1 MNGDVCFFRF
11 GPPKFP
17 RWEVVNGFF
26 PSFCGLQNFEVR
38 SDEFSL
44 LVFILDQLNFEAKTS
59 ELSFLFPALWACK
72 SSRWEPLVNW
82 ISHCLHFGRPNFSG
96 QNEWMKF
103 PVHFIGASEILR
115 WKLVNSWFL
124 HFGPPK
130 FWGEKSWMEFPGSFT
145 LGLQSFEAKTS
156 ELNFPVSFYFGPG
169 WPGYFGSERQWVSC
183 FLFPSLWAFFFA
195 LHGLP
200 HFILKSGF
208 LLVWKMLGSKAWS
221 IILHHMMSYDGRGP
235 SYDGRGPSYDGR
247 GPSYDGFGHHIASYD
262 VIWWVVVFVPFSV
275 CRNLVQKNCSFQ
287 QLKAV
292 LFFVPGPWPKG
303 FVEKVLR
310 QKKGQWKGNE
320 GHQAHKGPKTNFVK
334 EPPNLE
340 KGRNKLLEGYV

>member
-183 FLFPSLWAFFFA
+183 FLFPSLWAFFFRA
-195 LHGLP
+195 AWIATFYFEIRVSSGMKNVG
-200 HFILKSGF
+200 FKSM
-208 LLVWKMLGSKAWS
+208 V
-221 IILHHMMSYDGRGP
+221 
-235 SYDGRGPSYDGR
+235 
-247 GPSYDGFGHHIASYD
+247 HHIASYD
-262 VIWWVVVFVPFSV
+262 VIWWAGAIIWWAGAIIWWAGAIIWWVWPSYCIIWCHMMGGGFCTFF
-275 CRNLVQKNCSFQ
+275 CVQKPCPKKLQLPTAQGSFVFCART
-287 QLKAV
+287 LAKR
-292 LFFVPGPWPKG
+292 LCRKG
-303 FVEKVLR
+303 FAP
-310 QKKGQWKGNE
+310 KKGPMERQWR
-320 GHQAHKGPKTNFVK
+320 
-334 EPPNLE
+334 PPSP
-340 KGRNKLLEGYV
+340 